1 MRNIIINALLFCFIA
16 LSNGSGDVIINEFA
30 ASNYASLRV
39 NDSYPDWIELYNTAD
54 TAVDIRGYFLT
65 DDSDDPFKWIFP
77 TCVIEPYDFLIV
89 IAYGEDTSFGDTL
102 CTNFKLSRDG
112 EFLGLYDRWG
122 FPSDTIT
129 FGAQYPDKTFGR
141 PLGGLH
147 VWRYLENPT
156 PGNPND
162 SIWGINITPE
172 PQIYPLSG
180 YYTSP
185 QVVQITGT
193 GTIMYSTDLSPPL
206 DSGTVYVS
214 SFTIDTTTVVRA
226 QAIEHG
232 KLPSKVVSRTYVFD
246 SEADVPTVF
255 ITTDSRNLWNDTVGI
270 YVVGLDSLN
279 PNYNGRG
286 REWERVCQIEI
297 LSNEDTITVLNA
309 GLRIH
314 GSSIRGVEKK
324 PFRITFRGETIYKRL
339 IPGFERDEYSQ
350 LVLRL
355 GGEYRSKMR
364 TPLMQLFGE
373 QCGVLI
379 SHFHPVV
386 VNLNGV
392 FWGLYYLREYI
403 NPEYCN
409 YHLGEGE
416 YDVMD
421 RGDARY
427 GSDSAWV
434 ATKRFLRYTDLSTD
448 SALEIA
454 TTLIDEW
461 NLINYLS
468 LFIWG
473 QNVDWMYNNDLKVR
487 RNDESGKWEWI
498 VWDVDWSLGVY
509 ISGVFRTDIDII
521 PTVEERFQPFSL
533 VMQNLDFRRLF
544 INRLAD
550 LMNTLFSPEN
560 AIITIDSLANTIES
574 TVEVDNIRWRR
585 SYDWYEVIDSLRQFG
600 IRRPD
605 YVRAHI
611 IVYFGLD
618 DTAIVHI
625 ARCSGGRVALNTL
638 PSDSVEFEGIY
649 FAGIPITLKAIPNPG
664 YKFISWRND
673 SVPDSF
679 RVECDPVGGLEVAP
693 LFVPYSMSYDGL
705 TINELMAKND
715 STICDSASEYDDWIE
730 LYNCSSDTINLSG
743 CCVSDDLSDT
753 FKYCFDEDI
762 FLLPME
768 FKVIWCDDDTGQG
781 IMHMPF
787 KLTSRGEWVGVFA
800 PPAFGSFLIDSLRF
814 PELGADISYGRFE
827 ECIDS
832 FGILD
837 YPTPLES
844 NEPPWIS
851 EYKSLP
857 EAVNLS
863 VIPNPFNSSCRIT
876 APIGSKIEIY
886 NLQGKLVWESQS
898 QKEHINKDEETFS
911 SRGEASTMK
920 SFVWQ
925 PDKSIGSGVYL
936 VSVSFGKWKLSKKI
950 VYLK

>member
-1 MRNIIINALLFCFIA
+1 
-16 LSNGSGDVIINEFA
+16 
-30 ASNYASLRV
+30 
-39 NDSYPDWIELYNTAD
+39 
-54 TAVDIRGYFLT
+54 
-65 DDSDDPFKWIFP
+65 
-77 TCVIEPYDFLIV
+77 
-89 IAYGEDTSFGDTL
+89 
-102 CTNFKLSRDG
+102 
-112 EFLGLYDRWG
+112 
-122 FPSDTIT
+122 
-129 FGAQYPDKTFGR
+129 
-141 PLGGLH
+141 
-147 VWRYLENPT
+147 
-156 PGNPND
+156 
-162 SIWGINITPE
+162 
-172 PQIYPLSG
+172 
-180 YYTSP
+180 
-185 QVVQITGT
+185 
-193 GTIMYSTDLSPPL
+193 
-206 DSGTVYVS
+206 
-214 SFTIDTTTVVRA
+214 
-226 QAIEHG
+226 
-232 KLPSKVVSRTYVFD
+232 
-246 SEADVPTVF
+246 
-255 ITTDSRNLWNDTVGI
+255 
-270 YVVGLDSLN
+270 VGLDSLN

-297 LSNEDTITVLNA
+297 LTNEDTITVLNA

-324 PFRITFRGETIYKRL
+324 PFRLTFRGEIIYKKL
-339 IPGFERDEYSQ
+339 LPGFERDEYSQ

-392 FWGLYYLREYI
+392 YWGLYYLREYI

-421 RGDARY
+421 RGDVRY

-434 ATKRFLRYTDLSTD
+434 ATKRFLRYSDLSTD

-473 QNVDWMYNNDLKVR
+473 QNVDWMYNNDLKIR

-533 VMQNLDFRRLF
+533 VMQNLYFRRLF

-560 AIITIDSLANTIES
+560 AIIKIDSLANTIES
-574 TVEVDNIRWRR
+574 TVEVDNIRWGR

-600 IRRPD
+600 ICRPD
-605 YVRAHI
+605 YVRTHI
-611 IVYFGLD
+611 IEYFGLD
-618 DTAIVHI
+618 GTDTVTILP
-625 ARCSGGRVALNTL
+625 CSGGRVALNTL

-664 YKFISWRND
+664 YNFSSWRND
-673 SVPDSF
+673 SLPDSAK
-679 RVECDPVGGLEVAP
+679 VECDPAGGLEVVP
-693 LFVPYSMSYDGL
+693 LFVPYSVSYDGL

-715 STICDSASEYDDWIE
+715 STICDTAGEFDDWIE
-730 LYNCSSDTINLSG
+730 LYNCSADTINLNG
-743 CCVSDDLSDT
+743 CCVTDDPSDT
-753 FKYCFDEDI
+753 FKYCFNENI

-768 FKVIWCDDDTGQG
+768 FKLIWCDDDTDQG

-787 KLTSRGEWVGVFA
+787 KLTSRGEWVGIFA

-837 YPTPLES
+837 NPSPLAS
-844 NEPPWIS
+844 NESTWIS

-857 EAVNLS
+857 EAMILS
-863 VIPNPFNSSCRIT
+863 VIPNPFNSVCQIT

-898 QKEHINKDEETFS
+898 QMNHINKDEEKHTHKGDGF
-911 SRGEASTMK
+911 TMR
-920 SFVWQ
+920 SFIWQ
-925 PDKSIGSGVYL
+925 PDESIGSGVYL
-936 VSVSFGKWKLSKKI
+936 VSVSFGKWKLSKKV